1 MKKIAIKTAGLL
13 FFLTLF
19 IFPLGQLVRLPLNLP
34 GLNIYVQDIMIGI
47 IALIETLLLIKEG
60 KKASKIKFF
69 KHILT
74 INIVLIFSWVINLH
88 RWGIKESLIG
98 LMYLVRWIAYSS
110 LFLTAHRLSRFKK
123 NIKSI
128 SIILIL
134 SGFAVSVLGLIQ
146 YLYIKDLRFLRYFSW
161 DDHYYRLIGPFID
174 PAFTGIIICLG
185 LLLTILKLKKNLVYY
200 TIIFT
205 KISAIFLTYSRST
218 YLALFS
224 GLLLVGIEKKAIRKI
239 SPIVIVIL
247 IIIKLLPSQF
257 GESTKLTRISTI
269 FYRIDN
275 YKSAVKIIKNNPV
288 LGVGFNNVHLIKEEE
303 GYFLK
308 DKYLTNSRSGFD
320 NSILS
325 LWIMSGIAG
334 VISLLVFGLKLIKN
348 NFLAIFFIPILIHS
362 LFSNTI
368 FYPWAMIW
376 FWILLGVFKDEK

>member
-205 KISAIFLTYSRST
+205 NISAIFLTYSRST

>member
-47 IALIETLLLIKEG
+47 IALIETLLLIKKG

-161 DDHYYRLIGPFID
+161 DDHYYRLIGSFID

-185 LLLTILKLKKNLVYY
+185 LLLTILKLKKNLAYY
-200 TIIFT
+200 VIILT
-205 KISAIFLTYSRST
+205 NISAIFLTYSRST

-239 SPIVIVIL
+239 TPIVIVIL